1 MFPFCLFTIS
11 CPMQKKKPRKHPLEY
26 KGVNNSSRL
35 RKKTSVL
42 IQIPLFSSLL
52 FHPSFLP
59 LLQSVCLLRFLTMW
73 ETCQGKF
80 VLPRL
85 SPPCLPLVLWIYDP
99 SVYRMRSQQE
109 HSRAGKI
116 ETGSLSH
123 TGKHC
128 RARARTH
135 TEYLSVCQM
144 IMCWLTVSLWPHQCG
159 DRNKFTASLPLV
171 DFPRSLL
178 QVRKENNTKK
188 QQNRTV
194 KQCTPIILL
203 ILLVFLSR
211 CLPDVMGI

>member
-42 IQIPLFSSLL
+42 IQIPLFLRFCFTLPSSLCCSL
-52 FHPSFLP
+52 FVCCVFWQCGKLARGSSFSL
-59 LLQSVCLLRFLTMW
+59 V
-73 ETCQGKF
+73 
-80 VLPRL
+80 